1 MVMED
6 LHEGLVSSD
15 STGSD
20 VVDVMGS
27 DVTGSDAVDVSCGS
41 TEGGMDG
48 ILRRLGASG
57 SSGSGVVDASGG
69 SVSLGFG
76 ARVDDVSTAVVPEDA
91 ELVSED
97 VDSSGGVSVEDS
109 SEVSPSEVSGSGSR
123 LGSGGISALLAER
136 SREVRGDLGTVSVR
150 SVSSMIAS
158 RGGSSTARSVGS
170 VLRERV
176 SGGLRGRGC
185 GTKVIG

>member
-1 MVMED
+1 MED

-20 VVDVMGS
+20 VVDVTGS
-27 DVTGSDAVDVSCGS
+27 DVVDVSCGS

-57 SSGSGVVDASGG
+57 SSGSGVVDATGG
-69 SVSLGFG
+69 SVSLS
-76 ARVDDVSTAVVPEDA
+76 VCDVSEAVVPSGEDS
-91 ELVSED
+91 VSG
-97 VDSSGGVSVEDS
+97 DSTGEVSSDAVSGGSV
-109 SEVSPSEVSGSGSR
+109 SR

-136 SREVRGDLGTVSVR
+136 SREVRGDLGNVSVR

>member
-15 STGSD
+15 ATGSD
-20 VVDVMGS
+20 VVDATGS
-27 DVTGSDAVDVSCGS
+27 DVDVVSCGS

-57 SSGSGVVDASGG
+57 SSGSGVVDVSCGDGVVSTDGVSTDGVSAGEVSTDGVSAGEVSTDGVSAGEVSTG
-69 SVSLGFG
+69 SV
-76 ARVDDVSTAVVPEDA
+76 
-91 ELVSED
+91 
-97 VDSSGGVSVEDS
+97 
-109 SEVSPSEVSGSGSR
+109 SR

-136 SREVRGDLGTVSVR
+136 SREVRGDLGDVSVR

-158 RGGSSTARSVGS
+158 RGGGSTARSVGS
-170 VLRERV
+170 VLRERM

>member
-15 STGSD
+15 VTGSD
-20 VVDVMGS
+20 VVDVTGS
-27 DVTGSDAVDVSCGS
+27 DVDVDVVSCGS

-57 SSGSGVVDASGG
+57 SSGSDVVDVTGGSVSSGVGVYDVSEAVVPEGKDSSGEDSVSEDSTDEVSLDAVSGG
-69 SVSLGFG
+69 SV
-76 ARVDDVSTAVVPEDA
+76 
-91 ELVSED
+91 
-97 VDSSGGVSVEDS
+97 
-109 SEVSPSEVSGSGSR
+109 SR

-136 SREVRGDLGTVSVR
+136 SREVRGDLGDVSVR

-170 VLRERV
+170 VLRERM

>member
-15 STGSD
+15 VTGSD
-20 VVDVMGS
+20 VVDVTGS
-27 DVTGSDAVDVSCGS
+27 DVDVVSCGS

-57 SSGSGVVDASGG
+57 SSGSGVVDVTGGSVSSGVGVYDVSEAVVLEGEDSVSEDSSDEVSSDAVSGG
-69 SVSLGFG
+69 SV
-76 ARVDDVSTAVVPEDA
+76 
-91 ELVSED
+91 
-97 VDSSGGVSVEDS
+97 
-109 SEVSPSEVSGSGSR
+109 SR

-136 SREVRGDLGTVSVR
+136 SREVRGDLGDVSVR

-158 RGGSSTARSVGS
+158 RGGGSTARSVGS
-170 VLRERV
+170 VLRERM

>member
-15 STGSD
+15 VTGSD
-20 VVDVMGS
+20 VVDATGS
-27 DVTGSDAVDVSCGS
+27 DVDVVSCGS

-57 SSGSGVVDASGG
+57 SSGSGVVDVSCGDDVVSTDEVSTVEVSTVEVSAGEVSTG
-69 SVSLGFG
+69 SV
-76 ARVDDVSTAVVPEDA
+76 
-91 ELVSED
+91 
-97 VDSSGGVSVEDS
+97 
-109 SEVSPSEVSGSGSR
+109 SR

-136 SREVRGDLGTVSVR
+136 SREVRGDLGDVSVR

-170 VLRERV
+170 VLRERM